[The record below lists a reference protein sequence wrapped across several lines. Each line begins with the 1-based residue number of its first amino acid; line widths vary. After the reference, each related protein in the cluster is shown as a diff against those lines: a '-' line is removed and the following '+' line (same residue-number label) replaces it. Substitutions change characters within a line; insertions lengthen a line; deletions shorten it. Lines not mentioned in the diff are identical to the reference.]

1 MRHSEIGFAGGVV
14 DGIRRAAIELGAFLE
29 IDAPGGGHNPTVLD
43 GEHMGRF
50 VAHPAPL

>member
-1 MRHSEIGFAGGVV
+1 MESLTESTGQQSNW
-14 DGIRRAAIELGAFLE
+14 GAFLE